1 MPKTSTA
8 EDAVL
13 RESPEEVVARAD
25 AVGRDRLERSRA
37 DVLVTA
43 AIGGVEVSLGAL
55 AATAVLGAAITAAP
69 SIGLAGGLALGGIV
83 FPIGFLFVIL
93 GRSELFTENFL
104 IPVVTVVRDRERW
117 PRLAE
122 LWALSWVGNLFGC
135 AVVAALI
142 SVTDA
147 TGTTVHNGFAA
158 YTAHKLSVSP
168 LGTFVSAILAGITM
182 TILTWLLLAAR
193 DMVARIAAI
202 VAAGYLLF
210 AANLAHTVVGSA
222 VIFAGWHD
230 AGRSPADVAV
240 WLALATTGNLVGGI
254 ALVTALRV
262 VQAKAKVA
270 SRAGSG

>member
-1 MPKTSTA
+1 MATTVKSS
-8 EDAVL
+8 DAVL

-25 AVGRDRLERSRA
+25 MVGRDRLERSRA

-55 AATAVLGAAITAAP
+55 AATAVLGAVITAAP
-69 SIGLAGGLALGGIV
+69 GVGLSFGLAVGGLV

-122 LWALSWVGNLFGC
+122 LWALSWAGNLFGC
-135 AVVAALI
+135 AVIAALI
-142 SVTDA
+142 SVADA
-147 TGTTVHNGFAA
+147 TGTTVHTGFAA
-158 YTAHKLSVSP
+158 YTAHKLSMSP

-182 TILTWLLLAAR
+182 TILTWLVVAVQNMA
-193 DMVARIAAI
+193 ARIAAI
-202 VAAGYLLF
+202 LAAGYLLY
-210 AANLAHTVVGSA
+210 AANLAHTIVGSA
-222 VIFAGWHD
+222 VIFAGWHE
-230 AGRSPADVAV
+230 AGRSPAEVAE

-262 VQAKAKVA
+262 AQAKAKVA
-270 SRAGSG
+270 SRKGD